1 MSDEVTKEQI
11 EAKIERFA
19 NQAVEQAHERYEE
32 GDLEAVAFHS
42 GELRAL
48 AKIAPPDHPARA
60 QLDGWVE
67 WVEDTLEELRE
78 DEDRAT

>member
-1 MSDEVTKEQI
+1 MSEVTKEQI
-11 EAKIERFA
+11 EGKIERIA
-19 NQAVEQAHERYEE
+19 RGAVHQAYERYEE
-32 GDLEAVAFHS
+32 GDLEAVAHHY

-78 DEDRAT
+78 GEERAT